1 MTVKP
6 AIYTFASLAIITCT
20 LLACTEKKK
29 EAELKSGGK
38 PNILNAE
45 GYVVKPM
52 PFQTNY
58 IASGSLLPNEE
69 IKILSEIS
77 GRVTNIS
84 FTEGGHVSKG
94 QTLVTLYNRD
104 IKAQIEKLNTQRE
117 LQVKIGARQGELV
130 RVGGISLQEY
140 ETTTSQI
147 KTIDADIA
155 YTQAQ
160 LRKTTVLAPF
170 SGRIGIRNI
179 SIGAVITPSTEIAT
193 LQQTE
198 ILKMDFTVP
207 DQYHDE
213 VVKGK
218 KVYFTVT
225 GTQDTFTATV
235 GATEPAA
242 DPVTRTLKIRAL
254 ADNKNQKLIPGSF
267 TRVIIP
273 FNNKQGAILVP
284 PQSVIPTTREKVVA
298 VVKNGKAA
306 MVPVK
311 LGQRTNDVVEIL
323 QGLNPGDTIL
333 TTGIM
338 QVKPGM
344 TVKVRIPAA
353 GAIR

>member
-1 MTVKP
+1 
-6 AIYTFASLAIITCT
+6 
-20 LLACTEKKK
+20 
-29 EAELKSGGK
+29 
-38 PNILNAE
+38 
-45 GYVVKPM
+45 M

-69 IKILSEIS
+69 IKILSEIA

-84 FTEGGHVSKG
+84 FTEGGYVSKG
-94 QTLVTLYNRD
+94 QTLVTLYNQD
-104 IKAQIEKLNTQRE
+104 IKAQIQKLQTQRE
-117 LQVKIGARQGELV
+117 LQVKIGARQSELV

-140 ETTTSQI
+140 ETTTAQI
-147 KTIDADIA
+147 ETIDADIA
-155 YTQAQ
+155 YARAQ
-160 LRKTTVLAPF
+160 LRKTSVLAPF

-179 SIGAVITPSTEIAT
+179 SVGAVITPSTQIST

-198 ILKMDFTVP
+198 VLKMDFTIP
-207 DQYHDE
+207 DQYRSE
-213 VVKGK
+213 VSKGK

-225 GTQDTFTATV
+225 GSQDTFSAIINATDL
-235 GATEPAA
+235 GA
-242 DPVTRTLKIRAL
+242 DPVTRTLKIRGL

-273 FNNKQGAILVP
+273 FDNKKGALLVP

-298 VVKNGKAA
+298 LIRNGKAVL
-306 MVPVK
+306 VPVK
-311 LGQRTNDVVEIL
+311 LGQRTNEVVEIV

-344 TVKVRIPAA
+344 TVKVKIPVSNAPSA
-353 GAIR
+353 R